1 VGNLVIE
8 RIASGA
14 RRWLAGNLAAA
25 AVLAALAASPA
36 PAQARGVLQCVT
48 YARSLSG
55 IEIRG
60 NAHTWW
66 QQAAGIY
73 ARGQRPKA
81 GAVLAFRASGA
92 MPLGHVAVVDRVLD
106 DRRVLLDHAN
116 WSRPGMI
123 ERGVL
128 AEDVSAAGDW
138 SEVRVWY
145 APTASLGL
153 RVSPAYGFIY
163 ADKGEAPQAPTE
175 GPSRTFLA
183 AYSEMLTPLP

>member
-1 VGNLVIE
+1 MIHRIVG
-8 RIASGA
+8 GA
-14 RRWLAGNLAAA
+14 RRWLACNLAAA
-25 AVLAALAASPA
+25 AILTGLALSPA
-36 PAQARGVLQCVT
+36 GAEARGVLQCVP
-48 YARSLSG
+48 YARSVSG

-66 QQAAGIY
+66 NQAEGIY
-73 ARGQRPKA
+73 ARGQQPKV

-92 MPLGHVAVVDRVLD
+92 MPLGHVAMVSRVLD
-106 DRRVLLDHAN
+106 DRRVLLNHAN

-123 ERGVL
+123 ERAAL

-138 SEVRVWY
+138 SQVRVWY

-163 ADKGEAPQAPTE
+163 PGQDEAPSVQPPAE

-183 AYSEMLTPLP
+183 AYSEMLSARP